1 LAVLVTPSA
10 PYLLLDPGSL
20 LGPEVL
26 NEVCCWSFSSQR
38 IEQKLDCGS
47 CAYLERLGTRG
58 GRGVTSASSSRGA
71 GALRGISADDP
82 LRQSLLAEE
91 KEGLSGLKRGMSFTA
106 APYSDSSSGLWG
118 IGDSL
123 RSGCILG
130 QPKAG
135 GN

>member
-1 LAVLVTPSA
+1 VDLVLTLNAWVPVA
-10 PYLLLDPGSL
+10 EGVLL
-20 LGPEVL
+20 VL
-26 NEVCCWSFSSQR
+26 QARES
-38 IEQKLDCGS
+38 
-47 CAYLERLGTRG
+47 
-58 GRGVTSASSSRGA
+58 A